1 MNYGVKNYPISKL
14 IADFDGTVT
23 QKDTISPLVLTAAEN
38 RSNQD
43 QFLTQ
48 WEQVVQ
54 WYVSQQESNVKKWL
68 SAPESANHLI
78 DFLESFKPIEEESL
92 RRVTQ
97 QQFLRG
103 LTKHDLKQLGR
114 NALKREGVANV
125 LKGLQASAVEIEIL
139 SANWSKTL
147 IQSAMDGLCD
157 QIRTNHLVFDDFGKS
172 TGEIRQNV
180 TSAQDKLSF
189 FEKYRSKTGKTLY
202 IGDSIT
208 DFLAILSADIGVLIG
223 DHHVTRQVIDYFEI
237 PTVSITSNEKY
248 NPEIHRPGIILLV
261 DSWLDLENFLIQ
273 NRDIMMENRPCHL
286 PSF

>member
-1 MNYGVKNYPISKL
+1 MKNYPIAKL

-23 QKDTISPLVLTAAEN
+23 QKDTINPLVLTAAGN
-38 RSNQD
+38 QNNQD
-43 QFLTQ
+43 QFLKQ

-68 SAPESANHLI
+68 SSSKLSNRLT
-78 DFLESFKPIEEESL
+78 DFLESFKPIDEESL

-103 LTKHDLKQLGR
+103 LTKHELNQLGHDT
-114 NALKREGVANV
+114 LKREGVAEV
-125 LKGLQASAVEIEIL
+125 LKRLRASAVEIEIL

-147 IQSAMDGLCD
+147 IQSAMGELCD
-157 QIRTNHLVFDDFGKS
+157 QIWTNYLVFDDFDKS
-172 TGEIRQNV
+172 TGEIRQNI

-189 FEKYRSKTGKTLY
+189 FERYRSKIGKTLY

-223 DHHVTRQVIDYFEI
+223 DNHVTRQVIDYFGI
-237 PTVSITSNEKY
+237 STISGTNNGKY

-261 DSWLDLENFLIQ
+261 DSWLDLEKFLI
-273 NRDIMMENRPCHL
+273 
-286 PSF
+286 SK

>member
-1 MNYGVKNYPISKL
+1 MNYGVNNYPIAKL

-38 RSNQD
+38 RSDQD
-43 QFLTQ
+43 QFLEQ

-54 WYVSQQESNVKKWL
+54 WYVSQQESNVQRWIAT
-68 SAPESANHLI
+68 SESSNHLI

-97 QQFLRG
+97 QKFLRG
-103 LTKHDLKQLGR
+103 LTKHDLKKLGC
-114 NALKREGVANV
+114 NVLKREGVAKV
-125 LKGLQASAVEIEIL
+125 LKGLQVSAVEIEIL

-147 IQSAMDGLCD
+147 IQSAMGELCD
-157 QIRTNHLVFDDFGKS
+157 QIWTNYLVFDDFNKS

-189 FEKYRSKTGKTLY
+189 FERHRSKIGKTLY

-223 DHHVTRQVIDYFEI
+223 DNHVARQVIDYFGI
-237 PTVSITSNEKY
+237 STVSITNNQEY
-248 NPEIHRPGIILLV
+248 NPEIHRPGIILLI
-261 DSWLDLENFLIQ
+261 DSWLDLEDFLI
-273 NRDIMMENRPCHL
+273 PK
-286 PSF
+286 

>member
-1 MNYGVKNYPISKL
+1 MNYGVNNYPIAKL

-38 RSNQD
+38 RSDQD
-43 QFLTQ
+43 QFLEQ

-54 WYVSQQESNVKKWL
+54 WYVSQQESNVQRWIAT
-68 SAPESANHLI
+68 SGSSNHLI

-97 QQFLRG
+97 QKFLRG
-103 LTKHDLKQLGR
+103 LTKHDLKKLGC
-114 NALKREGVANV
+114 NVLKREGVAKV

-147 IQSAMDGLCD
+147 IQSAMGELCD
-157 QIRTNHLVFDDFGKS
+157 QIWTNYLVFDDFNKS

-189 FEKYRSKTGKTLY
+189 FERHRSKFGKTLY

-223 DHHVTRQVIDYFEI
+223 DNDVARQIIDYFRI
-237 PTVSITSNEKY
+237 STVSITNNLEY
-248 NPEIHRPGIILLV
+248 NPEIHRPGIILLI
-261 DSWLDLENFLIQ
+261 DSWLDLEDFLI
-273 NRDIMMENRPCHL
+273 PK
-286 PSF
+286 